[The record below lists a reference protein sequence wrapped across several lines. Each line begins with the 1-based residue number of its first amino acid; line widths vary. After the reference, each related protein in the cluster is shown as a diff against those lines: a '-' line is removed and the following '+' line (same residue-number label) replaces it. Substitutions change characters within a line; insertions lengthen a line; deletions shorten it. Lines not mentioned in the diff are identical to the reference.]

1 MVETELERLAA
12 ARAATLGL
20 IAGLSQAELDA
31 APPGGGWSIG
41 EVLDHLLRA
50 EATNRGDL
58 AALVALA
65 RSGREPYLRRSL
77 EEFDIA
83 PAFVPRFL
91 LNLLSLPLSFATLLA
106 PAALRESVVR
116 SRAFPARAA
125 RVLEPRRG
133 RPAGELRAA
142 LAASLAEMRA
152 LFAANSDLDFRR
164 LVLQHPL
171 LGANDAL
178 GVLRLTAAH
187 ELRHQDQIRDI
198 RRRLGAAPAYTAS

>member
-1 MVETELERLAA
+1 MVESDLERLAA
-12 ARAATLGL
+12 ARAATLALVDGL
-20 IAGLSQAELDA
+20 PQAALDA
-31 APPGGGWSIG
+31 TPPGGGWSIG

-50 EATNRGDL
+50 EANNRGDL

-77 EEFDIA
+77 EDFDIA
-83 PAFVPRFL
+83 PAFVPRA
-91 LNLLSLPLSFATLLA
+91 LLSLLSFPLSFATLLA
-106 PAALRESVVR
+106 PAALREGMVR

-133 RPAGELRAA
+133 RPGGELRAA
-142 LAASLAEMRA
+142 LAASLAETRA

-171 LGANDAL
+171 LGANDAA

-198 RRRLGAAPAYTAS
+198 RRRLGAAGAYTAY

>member
-1 MVETELERLAA
+1 MVETELQRLAA
-12 ARAATLGL
+12 ARAATLAL
-20 IAGLSQAELDA
+20 VAGLSQAELDA

-65 RSGREPYLRRSL
+65 RSGREPTLRRSL

-83 PAFVPRFL
+83 PAFVPRPL
-91 LNLLSLPLSFATLLA
+91 LSLLSLLSLPLSFATLLV
-106 PAALRESVVR
+106 PAALREGVVR

-133 RPAGELRAA
+133 R
-142 LAASLAEMRA
+142 
-152 LFAANSDLDFRR
+152 
-164 LVLQHPL
+164 
-171 LGANDAL
+171 
-178 GVLRLTAAH
+178 
-187 ELRHQDQIRDI
+187 
-198 RRRLGAAPAYTAS
+198 